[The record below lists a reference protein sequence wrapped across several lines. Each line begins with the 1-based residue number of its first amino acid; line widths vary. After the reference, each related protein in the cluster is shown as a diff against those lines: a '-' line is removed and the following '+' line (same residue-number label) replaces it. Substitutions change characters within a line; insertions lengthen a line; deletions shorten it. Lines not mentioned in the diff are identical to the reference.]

1 MIARWLT
8 FALVCALG
16 GPSIHGVE
24 TGRAVD
30 AQWIETEGTRI
41 PVPPPEHPR
50 LYLRRSD
57 VGDLRAR
64 MLHPVLKPV
73 WDELARL
80 AARRQTHRL
89 ELEALGYLIDP
100 QAEAGRR
107 TAAETLKMLQESTFP
122 DEQDIS
128 RAIGRTMV
136 TGAIVYD
143 WCYELLT
150 AEQKQA
156 YIDQFVR
163 LAKMLECGYP
173 PTRQGSVTGH
183 SSERM
188 IMRDMIS
195 AGIAIYDE
203 SPEMYRLAAGRFF
216 REHLPAR
223 NWFYPGHAY
232 HQGDS
237 YGSYRYASDL
247 YPLWIFH
254 RMGAGN
260 VYDPAQQYVPYQWIY
275 MRRPDGQLIRSGDTY
290 LHSRRPGQV
299 WPLETATI
307 LSASFYGDGYVYGEF
322 LKEPSVSAENKLF
335 EFLWRDPNLQ
345 PRPAD
350 ELPLTRYMGSP
361 FGWMIARTGWDE
373 NAAIV
378 EMKVNEYNFTNHQH
392 LDAGS
397 FQIYYR
403 GALAI
408 DSGLYTGSSGAY
420 GSPHTTNYY
429 WRTIAH
435 NSLLV
440 YDPDEVFSRS
450 RDRDYGNDGGQRLPN
465 GRSEPRNFDDLLTK
479 GYATGKVL
487 AHGFGPD
494 ADRPQYSYLKGD
506 ITQAYSDKVRQV
518 VRSFVFL
525 NLDDAARPVALV
537 VFDRVVASDPAF
549 KKYWLLHSIEEPQI
563 DGPRVSIARTEE
575 GNRGRLYLTALR
587 PAADNLAIEKI
598 GGPGKEFWVF
608 GRNFPNDIEPR
619 RRASQ
624 EPGAWRIEISPQRA
638 AADDSF
644 LNVLQVADA
653 GAGPPLPSTLVEGDG
668 VIGAKIADRVVLFSQ
683 SGEPLSGEIRFSLE
697 GKEVFQVLLADLAE
711 GEWQVSRGGRPQS
724 EIVSSKSGQTA
735 YFAAT
740 AGQYV
745 LRPAR

>member
-8 FALVCALG
+8 FALACALG
-16 GPSIHGVE
+16 GPSIYGVE
-24 TGRAVD
+24 AGRAVD
-30 AQWIETEGTRI
+30 AQWIDIEGTRI

-57 VGDLRAR
+57 IDDLRAR
-64 MLHPVLKPV
+64 MTHPVLKPV
-73 WDELARL
+73 WDELVRL
-80 AARRQTHRL
+80 AERRQTNRL
-89 ELEALGYLIDP
+89 ELEALGYLIEP
-100 QAEAGRR
+100 QEEAGRR
-107 TAAETLKMLQESTFP
+107 TVAETLKMLEESTFP

-150 AEQKQA
+150 AEQKQG

-163 LAKMLECGYP
+163 LAKMMECGYP

-299 WPLETATI
+299 WPLEMATI

-322 LKEPSVSAENKLF
+322 IKEPSVSAENKLF
-335 EFLWRDPNLQ
+335 EFLWRDPELQ
-345 PRPAD
+345 PRPAE

-408 DSGLYTGSSGAY
+408 DSGLYSGSSGAY

-465 GRSEPRNFDDLLTK
+465 GRSEPRNLDDLLTK

-487 AHGFGPD
+487 AHDFGPD
-494 ADRPQYSYLKGD
+494 AQRPQYSYLKGD

-525 NLDDAARPVALV
+525 NLDDDARPGVLV

-575 GNRGRLYLTALR
+575 GDQGRLYLTALR
-587 PAADNLAIEKI
+587 PAAGNLAIEKI

-608 GRNFPNDIEPR
+608 GRNFPNDIEAR

-644 LNVLQVADA
+644 LNVLQIAAA
-653 GAGPPLPSTLVEGDG
+653 GAGPPLPSTLVDGDG
-668 VIGAKIADRVVLFSQ
+668 VIGVKIADRVVLFSQ

-697 GKEVFQVLLADLAE
+697 GEGAFQVLLADLAE
-711 GEWQVSRGGRPQS
+711 GKWHVSRGGRPQV
-724 EIVSSKSGQTA
+724 EIVSGQSGQTA

>member
-8 FALVCALG
+8 FALACALG
-16 GPSIHGVE
+16 GPAIYGVE
-24 TGRAVD
+24 AGRAVD
-30 AQWIETEGTRI
+30 AQWIDIEGTRI

-57 VGDLRAR
+57 IDDLRAR
-64 MLHPVLKPV
+64 MTHPVLKPV
-73 WDELARL
+73 WDELVRL
-80 AARRQTHRL
+80 AERRQTNRL
-89 ELEALGYLIDP
+89 ELEALGYLIEP
-100 QAEAGRR
+100 QEEAGRR
-107 TAAETLKMLQESTFP
+107 TVAETLKMLEESTFP

-150 AEQKQA
+150 AEQKQG
-156 YIDQFVR
+156 YIDEFTR
-163 LAKMLECGYP
+163 LAKMMECGYP

-290 LHSRRPGQV
+290 LHSRRPGQA

-307 LSASFYGDGYVYGEF
+307 LSASYYGDGYVYGEF

-335 EFLWRDPNLQ
+335 EFLWRDPGLQ
-345 PRPAD
+345 PRPAE

-408 DSGLYTGSSGAY
+408 DSGLYSGSSGAY

-465 GRSEPRNFDDLLTK
+465 GRSEPRNLDDLLTK

-487 AHGFGPD
+487 AHDFGPD
-494 ADRPQYSYLKGD
+494 AQRPQYSYLKGD

-518 VRSFVFL
+518 MRSFVFL
-525 NLDDAARPVALV
+525 NLDDDARPGVLV

-575 GNRGRLYLTALR
+575 RNRGRLYLTALR

-644 LNVLQVADA
+644 LNVLEIADA
-653 GAGPPLPSTLVEGDG
+653 GAAPPLPSTLVDGDG
-668 VIGAKIADRVVLFSQ
+668 VIGVKIADRVVLFSQ
-683 SGEPLSGEIRFSLE
+683 SGEPLSGEIRFSLDGE
-697 GKEVFQVLLADLAE
+697 GAFQVLLADLAE
-711 GEWQVSRGGRPQS
+711 GKWHVSRGGRPQV
-724 EIVSSKSGQTA
+724 EIVSGQSGQTA